1 MNVVNFAL
9 VGCGRISEK
18 HIDALSKIKRA
29 RIIEVFD
36 KDTALSEKISKKIK
50 ANFFFKVKMIFLRI
64 LTLTVL
70 SLLSPNGLH
79 KSQSIKALKKGF
91 DVIVEKPMALN
102 YRDVLKDVRNI
113 CRV

>member
-36 KDTALSEKISKKIK
+36 KDTALSEKISKKNK
-50 ANFFFKVKMIFLRI
+50 GK
-64 LTLTVL
+64 
-70 SLLSPNGLH
+70 LLQ
-79 KSQSIKALKKGF
+79 K
-91 DVIVEKPMALN
+91 
-102 YRDVLKDVRNI
+102 
-113 CRV
+113 